1 MTEDGGVWVEGVV
14 VCINWVVVLV
24 SGRGLGCVC
33 SMQGLRCFF
42 LVGARRLACRLV
54 GLVFFCIICSFLK
67 CNCYDCLRCRIF
79 LLCMGQC
86 C

>member
-33 SMQGLRCFF
+33 TMQGLRCFF
-42 LVGARRLACRLV
+42 FGRSKEVGVPVSGV
-54 GLVFFCIICSFLK
+54 GFFL
-67 CNCYDCLRCRIF
+67 YHL
-79 LLCMGQC
+79 
-86 C
+86 